1 MTATLKDVLPQ
12 EFFGCEFKD
21 SAAVKH
27 LDCVVSSSHEHGGW
41 QGKHKNVMCWW
52 KLSNG
57 YAVGWNENPSVGW
70 SFPVIK
76 MRKSLK

>member
-1 MTATLKDVLPQ
+1 MTVRLKDVLPQ
-12 EFFGCEFKD
+12 EFFGCEYED

-27 LDCVVSSSHEHGGW
+27 LDCVVVASHKHGGW
-41 QGKHKNVMCWW
+41 QGRHKNVMCWW
-52 KLSNG
+52 KLDNG

-76 MRKSLK
+76 MRKT